1 MKKFEYKTLEFEAS
15 GNFIR
20 TINIDSKKLEEILN
34 EMGEDGWEMI
44 HPVDYAIGYGTTQK
58 VILFFKREK
67 N

>member
-15 GNFIR
+15 GIIR
-20 TINIDSKKLEEILN
+20 PININSKKLEKILN
-34 EMGEDGWEMI
+34 EMGEEGWEMI
-44 HPVDYAIGYGTTQK
+44 HPVDYATHYGTTEK